1 MQTKFFRKND
11 VQKYCRQFQLVA
23 TGLLLL
29 LFCPLAAAT
38 PPHAAST
45 HTWTLGGL
53 TWSDA
58 IQMPGCNK
66 TGFTGSYNEPHCC
79 SYTSG
84 TTTWYYYNWP
94 YVHHN
99 ATPLCPTPWRVPT
112 RTDFDALANEMARSR
127 LTGDWG
133 YGGWCGSDGTL
144 RNQGAWAEYWSSTE
158 HSRGTAYYLFYD
170 SGSVSAQN
178 AVNKNAGF
186 QVRCVKRSSD

>member
-1 MQTKFFRKND
+1 MT
-11 VQKYCRQFQLVA
+11 A
-23 TGLLLL
+23 LLLSSFPAL
-29 LFCPLAAAT
+29 LPAT

-66 TGFTGSYNEPHCC
+66 AGFTGSYNEPRCR
-79 SYTSG
+79 SYTAG
-84 TTTWYYYNWP
+84 AATWYYYNWP

-99 ATPLCPTPWRVPT
+99 AIPLCPPPWRVPT
-112 RTDFDALANEMARSR
+112 RSDFAALDHEAVLPR
-127 LTGDWG
+127 LTGAWG
-133 YGGWCGSDGTL
+133 YGGWSSHDGAL
-144 RNQGAWAEYWSSTE
+144 RNQGSWAEYWSSTE

-170 SGSVSAQN
+170 SGSVSARN

-186 QVRCVKRSSD
+186 QVRCVRE